1 MNIKNYTSQ
10 IPPQKSV
17 AQIESCLVKIG
28 ARHISKTYEDGK
40 LAGITFQIIENGE
53 PIIFKLPAN
62 VKGIQCAMTETVK
75 RPRRNTVT
83 KIAQQAER
91 TAWKLLLDWVQVQTS
106 MVVIGRRNIIEVF
119 LPYAYD
125 MRADMTLFDKL
136 QGNGFKMLES
146 GDK

>member
-1 MNIKNYTSQ
+1 M
-10 IPPQKSV
+10 P
-17 AQIESCLVKIG
+17 
-28 ARHISKTYEDGK
+28 
-40 LAGITFQIIENGE
+40 
-53 PIIFKLPAN
+53 N
-62 VKGIQCAMTETVK
+62 VSTRKGIQCAMTETVK